1 MAQYA
6 SMLDALLGWDAA
18 LRIWLSSYHNEPL
31 DLLMLALS
39 FVGRGGTIWLVLGL
53 VLAVRRRSRARG
65 AWQLALAIGLTSLLV
80 DQVLKPAVARPRPF
94 DLTTG
99 EVRLIDQRPGGASFP
114 SGHAANAAAGAY
126 AVGRLWPEGHVVLW
140 TLSGS
145 IALSRVYVGAHY
157 PLDVIGGALV
167 GLVCAAF
174 VIGGARWSIEPRAVR
189 LSLTRDA

>member
-1 MAQYA
+1 
-6 SMLDALLGWDAA
+6 MLHALLGWDAA
-18 LRIWLSSYHNEPL
+18 LQSWLSSFHNSPL
-31 DLLMLALS
+31 DSLMLALS

-94 DLTTG
+94 DASS
-99 EVRLIDQRPGGASFP
+99 EVRLIDRRPGGASFP

-140 TLSGS
+140 TLAGS

-157 PLDVIGGALV
+157 PLDVIGGACV
-167 GLVCAAF
+167 GLLCARF
-174 VIGGARWSIEPRAVR
+174 VIGGTRWV
-189 LSLTRDA
+189 LSRDA